1 MGTAAGRALMLVASA
16 VIVFGVTVA
25 IGLKI
30 LPAPH
35 NETDYLVVGSVAT
48 FLALIVLFAVLLT
61 TWLRSPDVFFRRR
74 PKPTPEESSESNVE

>member
-1 MGTAAGRALMLVASA
+1 MGTATGRALMLVASA

-30 LPAPH
+30 LPGPH

-48 FLALIVLFAVLLT
+48 FLALVVLFAVLLT
-61 TWLRSPDVFFRRR
+61 TWLRSPDIFFRKRT
-74 PKPTPEESSESNVE
+74 KPNPEAKPDSNLD

>member
-1 MGTAAGRALMLVASA
+1 MGTAAGRALMLAASA

-30 LPAPH
+30 LPGPH
-35 NETDYLVVGSVAT
+35 TETDYLVVGSVAT
-48 FLALIVLFAVLLT
+48 LLSLIVLFAVLLT

-74 PKPTPEESSESNVE
+74 AKGEQNKPGEENLD

>member
-1 MGTAAGRALMLVASA
+1 MSTAAGRALMLAASA

-25 IGLKI
+25 IGLKM

-48 FLALIVLFAVLLT
+48 LLSLVVLFAVLLT

-74 PKPTPEESSESNVE
+74 PKAASEDKPDDNVE

>member
-1 MGTAAGRALMLVASA
+1 MGTAAGRALMLAASA

-30 LPAPH
+30 LPSPH

-48 FLALIVLFAVLLT
+48 FLSLIVLFAVLLT

-74 PKPTPEESSESNVE
+74 PKVSEEQKPADNHD